1 MNRAF
6 PFFLLVCLF
15 LGQRGIPSYAQSL
28 TTARAHAARGL
39 ELAHTGNLDQAAIEL
54 RRAVTLDPKNAD
66 YLADLATVLAMQRNL
81 KEAEIYFEKALRL
94 DPDSLALRRSLAAD
108 QFQLGEF
115 NSARENLER
124 ILQAY
129 PTDRS
134 SILLLGM
141 TAANLKNYAQAARL
155 LASVPDLVAQHPESV
170 AALARAYYRTGQAPR
185 ARETLA
191 TLLAHP
197 HPPESVFL
205 GGQMAEEAGDWQTA
219 EKLFDSIRSV
229 YPDPSQL
236 AFHLAH
242 VEYGAGRYAASRQLL
257 DELLRE
263 GHENGRV
270 YELLGLCRA
279 KENQL
284 ALAQEALEKAI
295 ALAPS
300 TDSYYTDLA
309 MILWEH
315 GRANTGLALMRDCVQ
330 QIPESFNCYLTKG
343 RIERSQ
349 QYYKDAVASF
359 TQAAR
364 LRPSSADAEFGLA
377 TSLAG
382 LGEVRQAAAAF
393 QKTIR
398 ISPGDARPY
407 REYAK
412 LLLAEAGANNA
423 LLRALA
429 AEMLEKSISR
439 DPSNEESHYLLGQI
453 WLDQGKIQAALSLLQ
468 TAARLNPQ
476 DGKVHYALWRAY
488 RNLGREEQATT
499 ELSLYKQ
506 LSLGKHQPHPSS
518 PAE

>member
-6 PFFLLVCLF
+6 HLIFLVCFFLSP
-15 LGQRGIPSYAQSL
+15 RGMPYRAQSL
-28 TTARAHAARGL
+28 TAAQAHAARGL
-39 ELAHTGNLDQAAIEL
+39 ELAQAGNVEQAAIEL
-54 RRAVTLDPKNAD
+54 RRAVALDPRNVD
-66 YLADLATVLAMQRNL
+66 YLADLASMLAMQRNL

-94 DPDSLALRRSLAAD
+94 DPESLALRRSLAAD

-124 ILQAY
+124 ILQAR

-141 TAANLKNYAQAARL
+141 TEANLKNYSKAARL
-155 LASVPDLVAQHPESV
+155 LGSVPDLVAQHPESL
-170 AALARAYYRTGQAPR
+170 AALARAYYRTGQTPR
-185 ARETLA
+185 ARETL
-191 TLLAHP
+191 TSLLSHP
-197 HPPESVFL
+197 RPPQSIFL

-229 YPDPSQL
+229 YPDPSRL

-257 DELLRE
+257 EELLRE

-295 ALAPS
+295 AFAPS
-300 TDSYYTDLA
+300 RDSYYQDLA
-309 MILWEH
+309 AILWQR
-315 GRANTGLALMRDCVQ
+315 GRANTALALMKDCVQ
-330 QIPESFNCYLTKG
+330 QIPESFHCYLMKG

-377 TSLAG
+377 ASLAG
-382 LGEVRQAAAAF
+382 LGEVRQAATAF

-398 ISPGDARPY
+398 ISPGAARPY
-407 REYAK
+407 QEYAK
-412 LLLAEAGANNA
+412 LLLAEAGVNDVA
-423 LLRALA
+423 LRAQA
-429 AEMLEKSISR
+429 AKLLEKSISL
-439 DPSNEESHYLLGQI
+439 DPSSEESNYLLGELR
-453 WLDQGKIQAALSLLQ
+453 LDQGKIQTALSLLQ
-468 TAARLNPQ
+468 TAVRLNPQ
-476 DGKVHYALWRAY
+476 DARVHYALWQAY
-488 RNLGREEQATT
+488 RKLGQQDRATA
-499 ELSLYKQ
+499 ELVLYKRLSLT
-506 LSLGKHQPHPSS
+506 KHQPQP
-518 PAE
+518 PAPDR